1 METTHYLIFNANTLD
16 GFVEYVDQYG
26 NFFVFETEEEEVSR
40 YVGDEMFL
48 EYEKVPSK
56 LIRVYD
62 EDEKDVK
69 FNGKFKFL

>member
-16 GFVEYVDQYG
+16 GFVKYVDQFG
-26 NFFVFETEEEEVSR
+26 NYFTFDVEEQEVSA

-56 LIRVYD
+56 LISVED
-62 EDEKDVK
+62 EDFKEIK
-69 FNGKFKFL
+69 FNGKYKFL

>member
-1 METTHYLIFNANTLD
+1 MEKHYLIFNMNTLD

-40 YVGDEMFL
+40 YIGDEMFL
-48 EYEKVPSK
+48 EYETVPTK
-56 LIRVYD
+56 LVRVYD

>member
-40 YVGDEMFL
+40 YIGDEMFL
-48 EYEKVPSK
+48 EYETIPTKLVKVE
-56 LIRVYD
+56 D
-62 EDEKDVK
+62 EDFKEIK
-69 FNGKFKFL
+69 FDGKYKFL

>member
-40 YVGDEMFL
+40 YIGDEMFL

-56 LIRVYD
+56 LIKVED
-62 EDEKDVK
+62 EDGKDVEFK
-69 FNGKFKFL
+69 GEYKFL

>member
-1 METTHYLIFNANTLD
+1 MEKHYLIFNGNTLD

-40 YVGDEMFL
+40 YIGDEMFL

-56 LIRVYD
+56 LISVED
-62 EDEKDVK
+62 EDFKEIK
-69 FNGKFKFL
+69 FNGKYKFL

>member
-1 METTHYLIFNANTLD
+1 MKVEKILD

-26 NFFVFETEEEEVSR
+26 NFFIFETEEEEVSA

-56 LIRVYD
+56 LVRVYD

-69 FNGKFKFL
+69 FNGKFKFLWGN

>member
-1 METTHYLIFNANTLD
+1 MEKHYLIFNGNTLD

-40 YVGDEMFL
+40 YIGDEMFL

-56 LIRVYD
+56 LINVED
-62 EDEKDVK
+62 EDFKEIK
-69 FNGKFKFL
+69 FNGKYKFL